1 MVNVVKRII
10 YYKSMESYGIEYKFI
25 IFVIL
30 LFILYFFVR
39 MIYNSYR
46 LRKEYFTTKEQM
58 NQSSIEN
65 HNVCKG
71 GEDYYKKA
79 MNPHICSSG
88 EGLDRTYHYYQN
100 CKYVD
105 KDDNCVCCF
114 PATD

>member
-1 MVNVVKRII
+1 
-10 YYKSMESYGIEYKFI
+10 MERNGIEYKFI

-58 NQSSIEN
+58 EN
-65 HNVCKG
+65 FSYDNTMSVNDGKSYNVCKG

-88 EGLDRTYHYYQN
+88 EGLDRKYHYYQN

-114 PATD
+114 PAAD